1 MKLLLDTH
9 VFLWLRF
16 APEKLSQPALAAYQN
31 KQNQAYLSLASIL
44 EMQIKQQLG
53 KLELDIE
60 LSELVQKQCEH
71 NDIQLLPITLTHILN
86 LQTLPFH
93 HKDPFDRLL
102 ISQANSENM
111 TLLTVDALFSNYD
124 VQILW

>member
-1 MKLLLDTH
+1 MATLC
-9 VFLWLRF
+9 
-16 APEKLSQPALAAYQN
+16 P
-31 KQNQAYLSLASIL
+31 
-44 EMQIKQQLG
+44 
-53 KLELDIE
+53 
-60 LSELVQKQCEH
+60 
-71 NDIQLLPITLTHILN
+71 IQLLPITLTHILN

-102 ISQANSENM
+102 ISQTNSENM